1 MHPVEHARIETG
13 AMRKIDARQA
23 PASRQT
29 GKSAEANAEPPR
41 MQAGHPAETGD
52 AAGALETER
61 E

>member
-1 MHPVEHARIETG
+1 
-13 AMRKIDARQA
+13 MRKIDARQA

-29 GKSAEANAEPPR
+29 GKSAKANAEPPR

-52 AAGALETER
+52 AAGAPETER